1 MKVDRK
7 EGQRAVTDYA
17 IIERLGKRA
26 SWIALRP
33 RTGRTHQLRVHMTA
47 LGTPILG
54 DRKYGGEGA
63 FLESDG
69 LSRKL
74 HLHARDICLPRPNG
88 GQLFVEAGLPEHMS
102 KSWRLL
108 GFDKKNYDD
117 AFLDASHKND

>member
-1 MKVDRK
+1 MMIDRK

-54 DRKYGGEGA
+54 DGKYGGEGA

-88 GQLFVEAGLPEHMS
+88 DQLFVEAVLPEHML
-102 KSWRLL
+102 KSWNLL
-108 GFDKKNYDD
+108 GFDIKNYDD
-117 AFLDASHKND
+117 PFLHTSHKNN